1 MRYDRE
7 IAIFHPINQFLLTSR
22 IADATFRTST
32 SWSSE
37 MTDFMAERLL
47 IIDDE
52 VGLTKVVG
60 LVARQ
65 LGMEFRAI
73 NTSLAATEVF
83 IDYQPD
89 IVIIDMVMPDKD
101 GIDVLDE
108 IMLTGI
114 PARIVVTTGH
124 CKAYLR
130 LAEGVAKFHGDEQ
143 VHFLKKP
150 FRRIDLVELLKK
162 ITTNPVPL
170 AAIDPGAFAGPPA
183 HTSACPVDLVSMP
196 TRQPH
201 QSPPRVAM

>member
-1 MRYDRE
+1 M
-7 IAIFHPINQFLLTSR
+7 SKK
-22 IADATFRTST
+22 
-32 SWSSE
+32 
-37 MTDFMAERLL
+37 LL

-60 LVARQ
+60 FIARQ
-65 LGMEFRAI
+65 LGMEFRAL
-73 NTSLAATEVF
+73 NTSLAATETF

-89 IVIIDMVMPDKD
+89 IVVIDMIMPDKD
-101 GIDVLDE
+101 GIELLNE

-124 CKAYLR
+124 GKAYLR

-143 VHFLKKP
+143 VQFLRKP

-162 ITTNPVPL
+162 ITTKPVPL
-170 AAIDPGAFAGPPA
+170 AAIDPGASQVPLA
-183 HTSACPVDLVSMP
+183 HTNACPVALESMP
-196 TRQPH
+196 TRQPD

>member
-1 MRYDRE
+1 M
-7 IAIFHPINQFLLTSR
+7 S
-22 IADATFRTST
+22 
-32 SWSSE
+32 
-37 MTDFMAERLL
+37 ERLL

-108 IMLTGI
+108 IMLTGT
-114 PARIVVTTGH
+114 PTRIVLTTGH
-124 CKAYLR
+124 GEAYLR
-130 LAEGVAKFHGDEQ
+130 LAEDVAKFHGGEL
-143 VHFLKKP
+143 VHFLRKP
-150 FRRIDLVELLKK
+150 FRRHELIELLKN
-162 ITTNPVPL
+162 ITDTQAL
-170 AAIDPGAFAGPPA
+170 AANDPGA
-183 HTSACPVDLVSMP
+183 S
-196 TRQPH
+196 
-201 QSPPRVAM
+201 